1 MLFGAFVFPLYGLFA
16 ALANDWIPSE
26 KRISASSTLVLAS
39 SSGAVVAP
47 IAIGFL
53 LGNFAPSSYFLANA
67 SVLIFVGIYISYRTR
82 VREAVPVDKQSPF
95 IPLVARS
102 GQIAHSLGRWIRNPL
117 AVWPR
122 EKPEDK

>member
-1 MLFGAFVFPLYGLFA
+1 
-16 ALANDWIPSE
+16 
-26 KRISASSTLVLAS
+26 
-39 SSGAVVAP
+39 
-47 IAIGFL
+47 

-67 SVLIFVGIYISYRTR
+67 SVLIFIGLYISYRTL
-82 VREAVPVDKQSPF
+82 VREAVPVDKQSTF

-122 EKPEDK
+122 DKPDQK